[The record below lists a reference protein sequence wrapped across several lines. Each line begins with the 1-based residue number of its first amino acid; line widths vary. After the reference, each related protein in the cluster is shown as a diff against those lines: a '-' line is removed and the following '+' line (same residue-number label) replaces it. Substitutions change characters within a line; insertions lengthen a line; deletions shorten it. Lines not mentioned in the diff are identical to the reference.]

1 MNKNISK
8 LHLDILDN
16 KRIGLLQ
23 TITPHIKSFVL
34 AGGTALALQ
43 LAHRKS
49 FDFDFF
55 SMSQIPKRLLE
66 KLSQVLPI
74 DNVAIDT
81 LDELTL
87 FTKNNIKITFLYYPF
102 KPHFQILKM
111 GKGLSL
117 FSIPEIAIQKAYTID
132 RRGEYR
138 DYFDLYTILK
148 GGYIDLKQ
156 IIVTSKEVYGSVF
169 NEKLFLEQLVYFG
182 DLSSF
187 SVIPVANK
195 SLPQPK
201 DIKQFLA
208 DEVKEYVG

>member
-1 MNKNISK
+1 MHKNISK
-8 LHLDILDN
+8 IHLDILDN
-16 KRIGLLQ
+16 KRTELLQ

-34 AGGTALALQ
+34 GGGTALALQ

-55 SMSQIPKRLLE
+55 STSQIPKRLLE
-66 KLSQVLPI
+66 KLSRVLAI

-87 FTKNNIKITFLYYPF
+87 FTKNGIKITFLYYPF

-111 GKGLSL
+111 GTGLSI
-117 FSIPEIAIQKAYTID
+117 FSIPEIAIQKAYTIG

-148 GGYIDLKQ
+148 RGYIDLRQ
-156 IIVTSKEVYGSVF
+156 ITANSKEVYGSVF

-187 SVIPVANK
+187 SVIPVTNK
-195 SLPQPK
+195 SLPQPE

-208 DEVKEYVG
+208 DKVKGYVG